1 MILVSK
7 ESCTGCAACYSA
19 CPFGAI
25 SMKAD
30 EEGFLHPLIDNQKCT
45 NCGKCARSCPI
56 INRFGKNSDNPDSG
70 VLAFAAK
77 SSDDSIRKASSSGG
91 LFTEIAKSVLA
102 HGGIVFGC
110 TIEDGTLKAIHSF
123 AETIEALGPLRRSKY
138 VQSDIRDSFRNCRK
152 FLDDGKCV
160 LFVGT
165 PCQIA
170 GLYSYLGNRPDNLLT
185 VDLFCHGVPSP
196 SVFEKFKEEL
206 EKRGNSRLT
215 SIAFRVKV
223 SGEKWPVM
231 EYGFEDPAK
240 NCRENNYTTSF
251 YKAFIN
257 DLCLRPCCHGCQ
269 FNGGRSGA
277 DMTIADFRGLEW
289 ERPDLCDETG
299 VSALLVRSEKGKDVI
314 RALTS
319 IERHPVGYEQISA
332 NSRSY
337 HNTARKVPKG
347 RTWFMGHFRKMEL
360 SQCVAL
366 AISGGAWYRR
376 LACGFS
382 RELGKVSNKVRQII
396 RSFKIA

>member
-1 MILVSK
+1 MAS
-7 ESCTGCAACYSA
+7 
-19 CPFGAI
+19 
-25 SMKAD
+25 D
-30 EEGFLHPLIDNQKCT
+30 DDGFLYPLIDRQKCT

-56 INRFGKNSDNPDSG
+56 INHFGKSAGDPDVG
-70 VLAFAAK
+70 ALAFAAK
-77 SSDDSIRKASSSGG
+77 SSDDSVRKVSSSGG
-91 LFTEIAKSVLA
+91 LFTEIAESVLS

-110 TIEDGTLKAIHSF
+110 KIEEGTLKAIHSF
-123 AETIEALGPLRRSKY
+123 VETIEALGPLRRSKY

-152 FLDDGKCV
+152 FLDDAKCV

-170 GLYSYLGNRPDNLLT
+170 GLYSYLGNRPDNLIT

-206 EKRGNSRLT
+206 EKRANSRLT

-231 EYGFEDPAK
+231 EYGFDDSTR
-240 NCRENNYTTSF
+240 NFRENNYATSF

-257 DLCLRPCCHGCQ
+257 DLCLRPCCHRCQ

-277 DMTIADFRGLEW
+277 DITIADFRGLEW

-319 IERHPVGYEQISA
+319 IDRHPVRYEQISA

-337 HNTARKVPKG
+337 HNTSRKVPKG
-347 RTWFMGHFRKMEL
+347 RAWFMGHFKEMEL
-360 SQCVAL
+360 SRCVAL
-366 AISGGAWYRR
+366 AMSGGPWYRR
-376 LACGFS
+376 LAYGFS
-382 RELGKVSNKVRQII
+382 RELDKVSNKVSQII
-396 RSFKIA
+396 RSFRIA